1 MDTEFAR
8 HQMLVHQ
15 VRAFEVNDLL
25 VLDVMSD
32 VARENFVPAGFRDLA
47 FADTDIPLGHGQKM
61 MTPIVEGRMLQSLM
75 ITPGDSVLEIGT
87 GSAYITACLAKLAS
101 SVYSM
106 DVFDDFL
113 SLAATKLRHAG
124 IANVELACMDA
135 CRELP
140 AGEFNAIAVTAS
152 LPLFDPRFVSA
163 LRPGGRLFVVVG
175 ESPVQEARLIV
186 RNEDCGWTSTALF
199 ETDLPPLV
207 NFPIRNKF
215 RF

>member
-32 VARENFVPAGFRDLA
+32 VARENFVPAGFRNLA
-47 FADTDIPLGHGQKM
+47 FADTEIPLGHGQRM

-101 SVYSM
+101 SVYSL

-113 SLAATKLRHAG
+113 SLAATKLKHAG

-135 CRELP
+135 SRELP
-140 AGEFNAIAVTAS
+140 DGEFNAIAVTAS
-152 LPLFDPRFVSA
+152 LPLFDPRYVSA

-186 RNEDCGWTSTALF
+186 RNEDSDWTSTALF

-207 NFPIRNKF
+207 NFPIRNRF

>member
-47 FADTDIPLGHGQKM
+47 FADTEIPLGHGQKM

-75 ITPGDSVLEIGT
+75 IAPGDSVLEIGT

-101 SVYSM
+101 SVYSL

-113 SLAATKLRHAG
+113 SLAATKLKHAG

-135 CRELP
+135 SRELP
-140 AGEFNAIAVTAS
+140 DGEFNAIAVTAS
-152 LPLFDPRFVSA
+152 LPLFDPRYVSA

-186 RNEDCGWTSTALF
+186 RNEDSDWTSTALF
-199 ETDLPPLV
+199 ETELPPLV
-207 NFPIRNKF
+207 NFPIRNRF